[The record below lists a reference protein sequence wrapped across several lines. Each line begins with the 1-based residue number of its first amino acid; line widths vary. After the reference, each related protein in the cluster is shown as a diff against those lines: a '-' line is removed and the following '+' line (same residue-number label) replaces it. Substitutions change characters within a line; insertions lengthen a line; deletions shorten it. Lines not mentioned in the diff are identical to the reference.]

1 MLFTVLL
8 ILKIILFMFLTGVKY
23 SKALILG
30 TSVLYTLF
38 FFSLI
43 YLSRNKKK
51 QTLAF
56 ALYITLSSLMF
67 VDSVYYYYFNGL
79 PSIAMFKMLGVVQD
93 VSDSVKYII
102 HPIHLI
108 FLLDIP
114 VLCFYSGRKKK
125 RLRAEGKVYDDK
137 KRIGVP
143 SVFALTLLVV
153 FVFAHNTGY
162 ITAVNKQEI
171 YTYHFR
177 DLIGLFTNG
186 GEAAEGEE
194 VGKHVPTKGE
204 IQEIKERSQSKEG
217 KYTGIG
223 KGKNLLVIQVESL
236 QNFPINRYYENQELT
251 PNLNKLIQ
259 EKGSLHFSRYYQL
272 LGRGNTSDAEFVTQ
286 NSLYPSMDDQTYTI
300 YADNTY
306 YGLPWILKDN
316 GYTPWVFHGYKKEFW
331 NRANAYPNQ
340 GFERF
345 ISEEDYKVGDTIGL
359 GINDE
364 DFFDQSISYIKG
376 MQKPYYAFAISLSS
390 HNPFN
395 LPKKYQGI
403 KLKEEHKDTLFG
415 NYLQAVHYADKALGQ
430 FIDDLKKEGLYD
442 DTVICIYG
450 DHFGLKTPDKE
461 NDKLMSDFLG
471 YPYDFDEMMRIPLI
485 IHVPGADV
493 NEEITKVGSQLDF
506 LPTILN
512 IMGMKNE
519 KGIMFG
525 RDIINSGSSFV
536 AQQTYMLKGSFIDGE
551 KVFVMSRDG
560 IYDHSRAYNIE
571 TRHPVNLNDCKK
583 GYEKAIKEIN
593 ISDYI
598 LKNNLA
604 KKRQ

>member
-1 MLFTVLL
+1 MLFTILL
-8 ILKIILFMFLTGVKY
+8 ILKIILFMSLTGVKY
-23 SKALILG
+23 GETLILG
-30 TSVLYTLF
+30 ISVLYTLF
-38 FFSLI
+38 FFSFI
-43 YLSRNKKK
+43 YFSSNKRK

-67 VDSVYYYYFNGL
+67 ADSVYYYYFNGL
-79 PSIAMFKMLGVVQD
+79 PSIVMLKMLGEVQA
-93 VSDSVKYII
+93 VGDSVKSII
-102 HPIHLI
+102 HPIHLM

-114 VLCFYSGRKKK
+114 ALCFYSSKKK
-125 RLRAEGKVYDDK
+125 ERLRIEGKVYDDK

-143 SVFALTLLVV
+143 SVLALILVVV
-153 FVFAHNTGY
+153 FVFAHNAGY

-177 DLIGLFTNG
+177 DLIGLFANG
-186 GEAAEGEE
+186 GGVAEGEE
-194 VGKHVPTKGE
+194 VGKYVPTKGE
-204 IQEIKERSQSKEG
+204 IQELKERSQFKEG

-223 KGKNLLVIQVESL
+223 KGKNLLVIQVEAL
-236 QNFPINRYYENQELT
+236 QNFPINKYYENQELT
-251 PNLNKLIQ
+251 PNLNKIIQ
-259 EKGSLHFSRYYQL
+259 KKGSLYFSRYYQL

-286 NSLYPSMDDQTYTI
+286 NSLYPSMDDPTYTI

-364 DFFDQSISYIKG
+364 DFFDQSISYIKE
-376 MQKPYYAFAISLSS
+376 MQKPYYAFVISLSS

-395 LPKKYQGI
+395 LPEKYQEI
-403 KLKEEHKDTLFG
+403 NLKEEHKNTLFG

-461 NDKLMSDFLG
+461 NEKIMADFLG

-485 IHVPGADV
+485 IHVPGTDA
-493 NEEITKVGSQLDF
+493 NEEITKTGSQLDF

-512 IMGMKNE
+512 IMGMQNE

-525 RDIINSGSSFV
+525 KDIINSESSFI

-571 TRHPVNLNDCKK
+571 TRQPVNLDDCKE
-583 GYEKAIKEIN
+583 GYNKAIKEIN
-593 ISDYI
+593 ISDFI
-598 LKNNLA
+598 LKNNLV
-604 KKRQ
+604 K